1 MGVDREI
8 DAIPGA
14 AVADCGMLIAAANA
28 ANAAGAIQKP
38 INDDIAE
45 VNNNIPIADSGNV
58 IEGFE
63 VVEDPTMDNEEIRA
77 DDSEEGEEQE
87 SSDEEI
93 GAQ

>member
-1 MGVDREI
+1 MGADREI
-8 DAIPGA
+8 DTNTGA
-14 AVADCGMLIAAANA
+14 AVTDCGMLIAAASA
-28 ANAAGAIQKP
+28 ANAAGAIPKP

-45 VNNNIPIADSGNV
+45 VNNNIPIVDSGNV

-63 VVEDPTMDNEEIRA
+63 VVEDPTMDNEKIRA

-87 SSDEEI
+87 SSEEEF